1 MLAAFVS
8 LPNQAEAAETYK
20 VPEACNKYVDEA
32 EKYDWNVAVAI
43 QIMYQE
49 SRCNPNAQNR
59 TDVHK
64 LCRGSFGLMQIS
76 CDQGIIYDPAYN
88 IKIAYEQKYKKGGWK
103 HWSVCKNGKVDCGL
117 TLASRSQP
125 KSLLLAAK

>member
-1 MLAAFVS
+1 MS
-8 LPNQAEAAETYK
+8 LPNLAEAGPTYV
-20 VPEACNKYVDEA
+20 VPEPCNQYVEEL
-32 EKYDWNVAVAI
+32 EKYDWDVAIVI

-64 LCRGSFGLMQIS
+64 LCIGSYGLMQIS

-88 IKIAYEQKYKKGGWK
+88 IKIAYEEKYKKGGWK
-103 HWSVCKNGKVDCGL
+103 HWSVCKNGKVDCDL
-117 TLASRSQP
+117 KLASRSQSRFP
-125 KSLLLAAK
+125 LLAKK